1 MFVLAGKVVTKT
13 SKRTTTG
20 KKHAPAHLEVAEK
33 FGTEIVTGKRPPGSL
48 LPGEIELAKELGVS
62 RSVVREALR
71 MLSAKGLLQSRP
83 KAGTRVRERE
93 DWNILDPV
101 LLQWMFGSVPPAQFV
116 RNLFEL
122 RMIVEPAA
130 AEIAARKR
138 TARQLSAMGHALE
151 MMATHTL
158 ESEKG
163 QEADQHFHA
172 AILEA
177 TGNELLVN
185 LSATIGAAVRWT
197 TFFKYHSSKKL
208 RDPIDEHRDLFKAIA
223 NGDADAARAATE
235 TLIRQAEVDTEEALN
250 ISAA

>member
-1 MFVLAGKVVTKT
+1 V
-13 SKRTTTG
+13 SKADKHGGNG
-20 KKHAPAHLEVAEK
+20 KKHAPAHLAVAEK
-33 FGTEIVTGKRPPGSL
+33 FGTEIVTGKRLPGSL

-71 MLSAKGLLQSRP
+71 MLSAKGLLHSKP
-83 KAGTRVRERE
+83 KAGTHVRDRE

-101 LLQWMFGSVPPAQFV
+101 LLQWMFGSVPSAQFV
-116 RNLFEL
+116 RSLFEL

-151 MMATHTL
+151 MMAAHSL

-177 TGNELLVN
+177 TGNELLIS

-197 TFFKYHSSKKL
+197 TFFKFQSTKKL
-208 RDPIDEHRDLFKAIA
+208 RDPIDEHRDLFQAIA
-223 NGDADAARAATE
+223 DGDADAARAAAE
-235 TLIRQAEVDTEEALN
+235 SLIRLAEGDTEEALN
-250 ISAA
+250 ATAA